1 MQNRIE
7 EAIAEFIGNLTVKV
21 LIDGYETQ
29 TKIID
34 VNMGG
39 KEIKIELPLGI
50 KDMIT
55 YMPFK
60 YNPTQHKFMFTQQEI
75 EEFDEYPF

>member
-1 MQNRIE
+1 MNERIQKAFE
-7 EAIAEFIGNLTVKV
+7 SFIEDMTVKV
-21 LIDGYETQ
+21 IIDGYETR

-34 VNMGG
+34 VDMGG

-60 YNPTQHKFMFTQQEI
+60 YVEEKHKFMFTQQEI